1 MSIIE
6 ILLPIS
12 ILLAGSFALAF
23 ILAVRSGQYDDVE
36 TPARR
41 ILFDAPKSQNESEVT
56 GDPS

>member
-23 ILAVRSGQYDDVE
+23 VLAVRSGQYDDVE
-36 TPARR
+36 TPQRR
-41 ILFDAPKSQNESEVT
+41 MLFDAPKSQNESEAT
-56 GDPS
+56 GEPS

>member
-1 MSIIE
+1 LNIIE

-36 TPARR
+36 TPPHR
-41 ILFDAPKSQNESEVT
+41 ILFEAPKSQNESDVT
-56 GDPS
+56 GEPS